1 MTPTPVLCLAPVGWP
16 QVASR
21 PRQLMTR
28 LAADR
33 PVYFFETQPRTCRLP
48 LVGSMRAGAL
58 TVLTPYL
65 PESTSAADGHR
76 LLAPLL
82 EASLDSDGASGAHC
96 VVLRCSESA
105 TGRGDSHSCDRLRL
119 RPGARRQ
126 RRGRGV
132 GTGPGR
138 RGASPLT
145 SPSTRGCGLVT
156 TACTSCRAAR
166 PGRAPVARCWPS
178 STARPRLGSAAPAR
192 TAAPKTRRYRVIRGG
207 AEPHRRQPWL

>member
-1 MTPTPVLCLAPVGWP
+1 MTPTPVLCLAPVDWP

-65 PESTSAADGHR
+65 PEATSTADGHR

-82 EASLDSDGASGAHC
+82 EASLDSDGARVPIVWSFDAQSLPLVAAIPTRAIVFDCGLEPAG
-96 VVLRCSESA
+96 SA
-105 TGRGDSHSCDRLRL
+105 TTEASALARADVVFAADIAQYARL
-119 RPGARRQ
+119 RPRHEGVHFVPGSTSWASTCSAMLAIVDGATPGGPATPSR
-126 RRGRGV
+126 
-132 GTGPGR
+132 TG
-138 RGASPLT
+138 
-145 SPSTRGCGLVT
+145 
-156 TACTSCRAAR
+156 
-166 PGRAPVARCWPS
+166 
-178 STARPRLGSAAPAR
+178 
-192 TAAPKTRRYRVIRGG
+192 APKTGRYRVIRGG
-207 AEPHRRQPWL
+207 AEAHRRQPWL

>member
-33 PVYFFETQPRTCRLP
+33 PVYFFETQPQTCRLP
-48 LVGSMRAGAL
+48 RVGSMRAGAR

-82 EASLDSDGASGAHC
+82 EASLDNDGARVPIVWSFDAQSLPLVAAMPTRAIVFDCGLEPVASAAAEASALARAD
-96 VVLRCSESA
+96 VVFA
-105 TGRGDSHSCDRLRL
+105 ADIAQYARL
-119 RPGARRQ
+119 RPRHDGVHFVPGSTSWASTCSAMLAIVDGA
-126 RRGRGV
+126 
-132 GTGPGR
+132 TPSGP
-138 RGASPLT
+138 AT
-145 SPSTRGCGLVT
+145 
-156 TACTSCRAAR
+156 
-166 PGRAPVARCWPS
+166 
-178 STARPRLGSAAPAR
+178 PAR

-207 AEPHRRQPWL
+207 AEAHRRQPWL